1 MVQISGENF
10 PENLTQVLLGNKT
23 VEIVSSNQTNIVI
36 LSPSLAPGEYSLF
49 ILTSIGYS
57 K

>member
-10 PENLTQVLLGNKT
+10 PQNLTQILIGNQI
-23 VEIVSSNQTNIVI
+23 VEIISSNQTNIAIV
-36 LSPSLAPGEYSLF
+36 SPSLAPGVYSLT
-49 ILTSIGYS
+49 ILTAFGHS